1 MAVPFDSLENGKLYL
16 MTSGNEGDLVR
27 VSAKEKDMFGI
38 IYRGIASGRAV
49 VQRLDDG
56 TLEVGTTEQGTGKKI
71 WVPVQFEEVS
81 QSGGRR
87 STRRHR
93 KRHSRKHI

>member
-1 MAVPFDSLENGKLYL
+1 MAVPFDSLEDGKLYL
-16 MTSGNEGDLVR
+16 MTSGNEGYLVR
-27 VSAKEKDMFGI
+27 VANKGEGQIGI

-56 TLEVGTTEQGTGKKI
+56 TLKVRTSDGLKT
-71 WVPVQFEEVS
+71 VQFEEVS

-87 STRRHR
+87 RKTMRRKRIGR
-93 KRHSRKHI
+93 KRHSRRHI